1 MIDSYVR
8 KLFFHG
14 AAVIWVGLLAG
25 FPFGFVVMHRMD
37 GDVRAWHMAHPRGV
51 LNGLLHLRRGGG
63 ARAPLARRATD
74 SALRVVL
81 HRRGMG
87 QRHRLRS
94 SRRSSTSAASSS
106 RLPVSNLAVF
116 TMFVVAVVAVL
127 VGLYLMMRGAREG

>member
-25 FPFGFVVMHRMD
+25 FPFGFVVMHRME
-37 GDVRAWHMAHPRGV
+37 GDVRAWHMAHLEGV
-51 LNGLLHLRRGGG
+51 LNGLLTFGAAAALEHLSLDERRI
-63 ARAPLARRATD
+63 PLYAWCFIVAAWGNVIA
-74 SALRVVL
+74 SIFAAIV
-81 HRRGMG
+81 HQRG
-87 QRHRLRS
+87 LEL
-94 SRRSSTSAASSS
+94 A
-106 RLPVSNLAVF
+106 LPVSNLAVF